1 MSQKMFAQEDFSPE
15 DEVGDDAEDG
25 HEDDGV
31 GQDTLHHRAEN
42 I

>member
-1 MSQKMFAQEDFSPE
+1 MFAQEDFSPE

-31 GQDTLHHRAEN
+31 GHWSGYSSPPC
-42 I
+42 